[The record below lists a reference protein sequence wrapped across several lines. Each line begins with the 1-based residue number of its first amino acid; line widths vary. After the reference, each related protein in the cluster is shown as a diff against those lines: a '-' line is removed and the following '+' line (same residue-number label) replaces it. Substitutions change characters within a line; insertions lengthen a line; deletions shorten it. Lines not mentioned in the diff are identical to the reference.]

1 MLRAFGVAA
10 ALGLLVA
17 AVAAA
22 GATTRKGAVAAATAA
37 NTAPEVQ
44 PEVLRSLQWWE
55 KSLSES
61 PSAKGMRERCLLLG
75 MANDVEAE
83 LRCWEFGLEHHAAE
97 LDSVDTRN
105 AMAMCHRRLGQ
116 HKAAAQAFSAALRH
130 EPRRPDLLLQ
140 LGLTL
145 QVSGGAPVAARRK
158 YLDALA
164 LAAEPEEAPALLLAL
179 ATVDLQLGHLEEAAA
194 TYSRA
199 TGDAAEGNPALWRGA
214 GRPGFAGSVRL
225 LGGSTFL
232 PPADEEAEDVSH
244 THDGGGAYPS
254 ATATLGTDGTDGTA
268 GTPVEA
274 LSKGQ
279 WTWLKMHRNAVAEKW
294 RARQQPESCATAD
307 VLVVELGQKTPDPL
321 R

>member
-22 GATTRKGAVAAATAA
+22 GATTRKEAVAAATAA

-232 PPADEEAEDVSH
+232 LPAGEEAADANTQIRES
-244 THDGGGAYPS
+244 GGAYPS
-254 ATATLGTDGTDGTA
+254 ATATLGTDGAA
-268 GTPVEA
+268 GTSVEA